1 MNENLPFGLISIII
15 FLLLAFKE
23 KKEKEEIENKKPKK
37 TPKELLMYKD
47 LRENAL
53 KYKKS
58 DTNLND
64 ENPLYGIVMDINLGN
79 DIITLFTLREGPIEI
94 YHSKGSIIILES
106 EDNLVA
112 AMETVEY
119 FKIAGEVYKKGIK
132 ADHIELPNINSTNF
146 FFLTTEGRRIIIED
160 MRLIEQNT
168 SELCEI
174 YDRANRIILEILEQ
188 IERDSD
194 DDLTDFIN
202 LN

>member
-1 MNENLPFGLISIII
+1 MTEGIPGGIISIII
-15 FLLLAFKE
+15 ILIFALKAKLNNE
-23 KKEKEEIENKKPKK
+23 KFEQSKPKK
-37 TPKELLMYKD
+37 VPKELLLYKE

-64 ENPLYGIVMDINLGN
+64 DNPLYGIVMDINLGK

-94 YHSKGSIIILES
+94 YHSKGRIIIIER

-112 AMETVEY
+112 AMEVVEY
-119 FKIAGEVYKKGIK
+119 FKIANEVYKKGIK
-132 ADHIELPNINSTNF
+132 ANHIELPNINSTNF
-146 FFLTTEGRRIIIED
+146 FFLTTGGRRTIIED
-160 MRLIEQNT
+160 MRLIEQNA

-174 YDRANRIILEILEQ
+174 YDRANRIILEILEK

-194 DDLTDFIN
+194 DGLTDFIS